1 MRQVSFKFKKQAK
14 EKNDQG
20 FKLASSLFFFADSR
34 YLPGS
39 KDGKKSKSSKSGK
52 AKGLAFTLLHRLEMD
67 IQIMNFIKNL

>member
-1 MRQVSFKFKKQAK
+1 MH
-14 EKNDQG
+14 
-20 FKLASSLFFFADSR
+20 SSLFFFADSR

-67 IQIMNFIKNL
+67 IQIMIDQHDRPAGVCGLELSAGIRNSF